1 MFVDTNCVKYT
12 RQGVHKYK
20 MVSEMGVKICKT
32 NFPIV
37 ILVKEWQQNLALGFS
52 TSLEKNSS
60 IILFP

>member
-1 MFVDTNCVKYT
+1 
-12 RQGVHKYK
+12 